1 MGKYKSSP
9 IGICL
14 LCGIRPSNQ
23 FHHKFNQSKQNRSIY
38 GKMLDEPFN
47 LVASCGACNGSH
59 ANIPSWAKWNEK
71 EFREMAKEKG
81 HNLPPPLK
89 SFKE

>member
-1 MGKYKSSP
+1 MGKYKSIP
-9 IGICL
+9 RGICG

-23 FHHKFNQSKQNRSIY
+23 FHHKFQQSKQNRLIY

-47 LVASCGACNGSH
+47 LVASCGPCNGSH

-71 EFREMAKEKG
+71 QFREAALEKG
-81 HNLPPPLK
+81 FDLPMPLK
-89 SFKE
+89 SFKG